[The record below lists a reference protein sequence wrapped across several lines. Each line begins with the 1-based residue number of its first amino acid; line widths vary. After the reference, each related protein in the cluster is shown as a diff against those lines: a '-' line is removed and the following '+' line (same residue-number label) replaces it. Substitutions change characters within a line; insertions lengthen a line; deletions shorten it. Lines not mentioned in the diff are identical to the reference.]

1 MTTIDGND
9 GEEGGSIVRRA
20 LTTAHSDKRQERPS
34 TYHLKRLLDEACP
47 NHTHPIRHK
56 LKDCGMMRSFMTSRS
71 LTSVAEIDEEPD
83 GRDTTPF
90 PEENVVMTVYGGH
103 PSLGR
108 CRMSNLSPKA
118 LTRCS

>member
-56 LKDCGMMRSFMTSRS
+56 LKDCGMMRSFMTSMKGQTGEIRH
-71 LTSVAEIDEEPD
+71 LFLRKTS
-83 GRDTTPF
+83 
-90 PEENVVMTVYGGH
+90 
-103 PSLGR
+103 S
-108 CRMSNLSPKA
+108 
-118 LTRCS
+118 